1 MAKSNPLS
9 VLDSKIAPEVLE
21 AAKAT
26 TSDMLLNLQLS
37 ELRKIAKLSQVQL
50 AGAMGITQPTVA
62 NLEKE
67 GQNLRLASLKRYV
80 EATGCKLKIDIELP
94 DGTSHGVCL

>member
-9 VLDSKIAPEVLE
+9 ALDAKMAPEVLE
-21 AAKAT
+21 AAKAKT
-26 TSDMLLNLQLS
+26 EEMLFDLQLA
-37 ELRKIAKLSQVQL
+37 ELRKIAKLSQVEL
-50 AGAMGITQPTVA
+50 ATAMGITQPTVA

-67 GQNLRLASLKRYV
+67 GQNLRLTSLKRYV
-80 EATGCKLKIDIELP
+80 EAAGCKLKIDIELP